1 MTRHANMP
9 PMTPDPGR
17 FREVFGHFA
26 TGVAVVTARGGGMT
40 ANAVSSLS
48 LDPVLVLV
56 CFDRTARTLPL
67 VRETGRFAVNVLGEG
82 HEDLAAHFA
91 SKLPEARKLATVA
104 WHDEDGIPVLDDA
117 LAWVV
122 CDLQDVFPGG
132 DHLIATGKVTALGH
146 GGGRPL
152 VWYRGAYHTLP

>member
-1 MTRHANMP
+1 VTRDANMP
-9 PMTPDPGR
+9 PMSPDPVR

-26 TGVAVVTARGGGMT
+26 TGVAVVTAPGGGMT

-48 LDPVLVLV
+48 LDPLLVLV

-104 WHDEDGIPVLDDA
+104 WHEEDGIPVLDEA

-122 CDLQDVFPGG
+122 CDLEDVFPGG
-132 DHLIATGKVTALGH
+132 DHLIATGKVSALGH
-146 GGGRPL
+146 GAGRPL